1 MPFPALPAVI
11 ISGLLVSTPVA
22 GVVGDDYA
30 TLIYD
35 FEVAMICGLVDADVA
50 GAYRQTRG
58 DLERNSALSTE
69 ELRRVRIQAMA
80 AADRE
85 YDNRGL
91 GGHRPW
97 CKNEGRAGVSR
108 ILR

>member
-1 MPFPALPAVI
+1 MPFPALPAAI

-22 GVVGDDYA
+22 GGVEGAYA
-30 TLIYD
+30 ALIYD
-35 FEVAMICGLVDADVA
+35 FEVAMICGLVNGDIAE
-50 GAYRQTRG
+50 AYRQTRG
-58 DLERNSALSTE
+58 DLEQSSALSTE
-69 ELRRVRIQAMA
+69 ELRRIRIRAMA
-80 AADRE
+80 AAERE

-97 CKNEGRAGVSR
+97 CQGEGRDGVGR